1 MTDCTVFPNT
11 LFTKHGYYGFAFT
24 GGQWLYYYA
33 TGHITRR
40 DPSSASSTIPLAAS

>member
-1 MTDCTVFPNT
+1 MTDCTVLPKA
-11 LFTKHGYYGFAFT
+11 LFTEYGYCGFAFT

-40 DPSSASSTIPLAAS
+40 DPSSASSPIPLAVG